1 MSLYIYFSFYSMPG
15 TVGVR
20 HKLRCRGCRAG
31 IFNWIREIRTFTT
44 SQWRW
49 RQLIKELLGFLL
61 STVDFPKITAHSFL
75 HPSCFGERKIE
86 TLPLRLIPCEI
97 WTTQR
102 TSFHL
107 SIVSFIVN
115 FFALTLE
122 TGSYLTY
129 LFISFSVF
137 LSSWDTVFLLPL
149 MLSIIYSLIE
159 QMISDENRGQGL
171 F

>member
-20 HKLRCRGCRAG
+20 HKLKCRGCRAG

-86 TLPLRLIPCEI
+86 TLPLRLIPLWNLNHTED
-97 WTTQR
+97 
-102 TSFHL
+102 F
-107 SIVSFIVN
+107 VSFIN
-115 FFALTLE
+115 CFFHCQLFCTHPRNRFIFNLSFHFFLCPLT
-122 TGSYLTY
+122 
-129 LFISFSVF
+129 
-137 LSSWDTVFLLPL
+137 
-149 MLSIIYSLIE
+149 LSIIYSLIE
-159 QMISDENRGQGL
+159 QMISDGNRGQGL